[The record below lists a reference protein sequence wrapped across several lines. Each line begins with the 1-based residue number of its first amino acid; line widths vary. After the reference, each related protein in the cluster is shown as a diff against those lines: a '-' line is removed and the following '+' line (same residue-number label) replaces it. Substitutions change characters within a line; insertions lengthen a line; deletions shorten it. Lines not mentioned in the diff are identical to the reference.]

1 MDPLPVSLK
10 ELDRVEVL
18 TLMDNFVDVLL
29 EDTKVVSRPPKAIGT
44 EIPTD
49 TLLAEHGLSLLVKV
63 QHGAEKHT
71 ILFDTGYNSM
81 GVLHNMAK
89 LAVDPNEMEAIVLS
103 HGHMD
108 HTGSLHPIL
117 QKISNPIPLVVHPD
131 AFLYPRFVEEK
142 DGSRRRFPRTLVR
155 EDLDRRNVELLE
167 SKTPT
172 PILDETILV
181 TGEVERTTEFEK
193 GMPNALIER
202 DGNLEPDPIKD
213 DQALVMHLKDKGL
226 VVVSGCSHA
235 GIVNTVRYA
244 KKLTGVAR
252 VHAILGG
259 FHLSGAFFE
268 KIVDKTI
275 DELKALSPVVVVPM
289 HCTGRKAME
298 QFSREFPSSFV
309 LNSVGSK
316 ITLS

>member
-10 ELDRVEVL
+10 ELDRVEIL

-29 EDTKVVSRPPKAIGT
+29 EDTKVVSRPPKAIGA

-89 LAVDPNEMEAIVLS
+89 LAVDPDEMEAIVLS

-155 EDLDRRNVELLE
+155 KDLDRRNVELLE

-244 KKLTGVAR
+244 KKLTGVAK